1 MLSFISRLTAHPSIN
16 EKEVLKMFG
25 LKRSR
30 SKRKIPIF
38 KRLFRFFRPEKPKP
52 VERKPKPKPKPVER
66 KPKPKRVCDL
76 GEDYYTTKEVADA
89 LKLSVSAL
97 GEYRRKGTGPKYT
110 VVSYRSYRY
119 SKAEVMRYLQ
129 EMTRASTS
137 ATRNYDLHP

>member
-1 MLSFISRLTAHPSIN
+1 
-16 EKEVLKMFG
+16 MFG

-52 VERKPKPKPKPVER
+52 VERKPKPK
-66 KPKPKRVCDL
+66 RVCDL

-89 LKLSVSAL
+89 LNLSVSAL
-97 GEYRRKGTGPKYT
+97 GEYRRKGIGPRYT

-137 ATRNYDLHP
+137 ATRNDDLRP

>member
-16 EKEVLKMFG
+16 EEEVLKMFG

-52 VERKPKPKPKPVER
+52 VERKPKPKPKP
-66 KPKPKRVCDL
+66 KRVCDL

-89 LKLSVSAL
+89 LNLSVSAL
-97 GEYRRKGTGPKYT
+97 GEYRRKGIGPKYT

-137 ATRNYDLHP
+137 ATRNDDLHP

>member
-16 EKEVLKMFG
+16 EEEVLKMFG

-38 KRLFRFFRPEKPKP
+38 KGLFRFFRPEKPKP
-52 VERKPKPKPKPVER
+52 VERKPKP

-89 LKLSVSAL
+89 LNLSVSAL
-97 GEYRRKGTGPKYT
+97 GEYRRKGIGPKYT

-137 ATRNYDLHP
+137 ATRNYDLRP